1 MRVRVPRVYDE
12 PGPEDGMRILVDRLW
27 PQGISKERLVFDQW
41 AKGLAPSTELRRWY
55 GHEPNHFEEF
65 RRRYRTEL
73 EAEPG
78 AAQVQ
83 ELRGIAG
90 NRPITLIT
98 ATRDVGRSGAALRF
112 WPRSFGAGTE

>member
-1 MRVRVPRVYDE
+1 
-12 PGPEDGMRILVDRLW
+12 VDRLW
-27 PQGISKERLVFDQW
+27 PRGISKERLVFDQW

-55 GHEPNHFEEF
+55 GHEPNRFDEF
-65 RRRYRTEL
+65 RRRYLTEL

-78 AAQVQ
+78 AGEVR

-98 ATRDVGRSGAALRF
+98 ATRDVGRSGAAVLAEILR
-112 WPRSFGAGTE
+112 GED